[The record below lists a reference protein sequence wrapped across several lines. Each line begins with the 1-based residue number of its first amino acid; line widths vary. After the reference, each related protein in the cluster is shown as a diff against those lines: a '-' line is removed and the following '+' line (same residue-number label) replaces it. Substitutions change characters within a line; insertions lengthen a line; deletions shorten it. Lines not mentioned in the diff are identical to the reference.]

1 MTYKRAFLLL
11 VIALAL
17 LGEIRRGDEIIWH
30 SPACRVMGWHSQE
43 GR

>member
-30 SPACRVMGWHSQE
+30 SPTCRVFGWHSAQ
-43 GR
+43 